1 MKFLRLASVAALIL
15 STVVACESTDGGR
28 KKKKPRPPLPGESE
42 SDLPWSRPTRST
54 DMVNPFGLPA
64 SR

>member
-1 MKFLRLASVAALIL
+1 MKFLRLASVVALIL

-28 KKKKPRPPLPGESE
+28 KKKRTRPALPGEAD